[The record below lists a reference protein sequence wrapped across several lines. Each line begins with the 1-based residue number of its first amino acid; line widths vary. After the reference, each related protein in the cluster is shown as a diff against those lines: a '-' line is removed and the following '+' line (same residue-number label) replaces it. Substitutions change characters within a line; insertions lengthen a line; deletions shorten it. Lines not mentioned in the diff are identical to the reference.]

1 MAQQSNKEGPFVIGV
16 DAGTESLRAGVFD
29 LQGNPLAFSSTA
41 YQTTFPKP
49 GWAEQNPQDWW
60 EALGKSVKNSIS
72 EAGISSSA
80 VAAICLDTTCCSVV
94 ALDESGDPLRPCL
107 IWMDLRSA
115 PQTEKV
121 LDTGDKALRVNSNG
135 QGPVSAEWMIPK
147 SLWIKENEPDLF
159 EKAATICEFQDYMN
173 LHLTGR
179 KCASINNVSARWHY
193 DRSQGG
199 IPETMLEK
207 LGLGDLSEKWPGDVL
222 DLGETIGGLTP
233 KAAEHLGL
241 PKELPVIQGGADAF
255 IGMVGLG
262 VVKPGSLAFITG
274 SSHLQLGLSDKAFNG
289 TGVWGTYCDALLPGI
304 HAVEGGQTST
314 GSVVNWLKKLY
325 GVEDYQTLNREAEQ
339 LPPGS
344 EGLIVQEHFQGNRTP
359 HTDPLSRGVFHGL
372 TLKHERAHL
381 FRAVIEGVSFGS
393 ELILETMRNNGFIPD
408 RIVMAGGATR
418 SPLWLQIHADVSNLP
433 LTITKVPDAPSL
445 GCAIL
450 AATGAGLFPDVSTA
464 VEKMVQV
471 DRLVEPNSEVHQQ
484 YQPFYENYKETYHS
498 MKKLRMGL
506 E

>member
-94 ALDESGDPLRPCL
+94 ALDENGDPLRPCL

-121 LDTGDKALRVNSNG
+121 LATGDKALRVNSNG

-304 HAVEGGQTST
+304 HAVEGGADFHRVS
-314 GSVVNWLKKLY
+314 S
-325 GVEDYQTLNREAEQ
+325 Q
-339 LPPGS
+339 L
-344 EGLIVQEHFQGNRTP
+344 
-359 HTDPLSRGVFHGL
+359 
-372 TLKHERAHL
+372 
-381 FRAVIEGVSFGS
+381 
-393 ELILETMRNNGFIPD
+393 
-408 RIVMAGGATR
+408 
-418 SPLWLQIHADVSNLP
+418 
-433 LTITKVPDAPSL
+433 
-445 GCAIL
+445 
-450 AATGAGLFPDVSTA
+450 
-464 VEKMVQV
+464 VEKTIRGR
-471 DRLVEPNSEVHQQ
+471 RLSNPQPGGRATAPRLRRFDCAGALPRKPNSPHGPSFPRGISRFDSQTRKSSSL
-484 YQPFYENYKETYHS
+484 PGGH
-498 MKKLRMGL
+498 RRCIIW
-506 E
+506 